1 MGVVTRCARTAPL
14 WLLSLGLLA
23 PGCFDPLP
31 PDDAAATPRDVAAEA
46 VDTPEPIDLPT
57 FDIPP
62 LDRPATDVAPDRGP
76 ADVAPEAARPDT
88 GMDTGTDTGADTG
101 TDTGAALDASAM
113 MPDADAGDVP
123 VDLPDAGFDI
133 PTVDVPIVTRTEL
146 LGPSRGSAVAV
157 TADDRIVVSANRVSG
172 SASVFAMVPGSFGV
186 LARINELALGAGSEP
201 VSVVM
206 APDNNAAYVLLR
218 VSQRVVRI
226 DRLRSGGELFATR
239 AVVGSEPTSMALS
252 PSGRTLYVTN
262 WGDGT
267 VTVVDTESMRAA
279 VDLELNEALAR
290 GGFLGAGAVA
300 RRGLAH
306 PRAVVI
312 TNDRDG
318 DDDDEVAWVTEYF
331 AQGRTTPGPTGNER
345 FDQSHVGVVYRIPL
359 FTREASAHTL
369 EPAASM
375 GFRDASNVT
384 AGCYPNQLS
393 AIALAAGRVYVAGT
407 CTSPRG
413 PIGDGVVPAPGD
425 AGVPTDAGPTD
436 AGPRDGGATDAGPPA
451 VPALPVQRQN
461 LRTLHTPALWV
472 LDGMTGSEIAAQRVL
487 LNSRWLSLY
496 DARRTPDTDARRYPL
511 TPVDLAFVPGT
522 DGNTTASTVAWVL
535 AYGADAM
542 FRVRFNTN
550 GTVAE
555 VGATGAAFVDLDTAP
570 AAGRGPYGMALGGA
584 ASNNAV
590 VVHEHTRNVSL
601 VRLDTQTVIAGAA
614 VTDTALSTANTQIAD
629 GRWAFHTGRGRWSL
643 NGQAWSACGSCH
655 PDGLSDNV
663 TWYTARGPRQT
674 IPLDSAL
681 NAAGLPR
688 IFGWTAQADEVSD
701 METEARSTQGGV
713 GAVVHRLHNGLMP
726 PQVSAADRIVF
737 DGTAAVSP
745 QRATPDRHNGL
756 SGTMD
761 GIANATGTLT
771 PRSVLNDWAAITAY
785 VRSIRTPRPPTGLVA
800 TDVTAGQGHFVTGR
814 CAGCHGGDRFTLSRR
829 FYTPG
834 AAVTHPSTGTLV
846 TRSWMRQDGFP
857 TAVLPLASA
866 PFRTGALDP
875 VNDQITCVLRNVG
888 TWAAG
893 AGVTAQGVTL
903 AEVRTNMTTASQG
916 ANGFNIPSLWGV
928 AHSAP
933 YFHGG
938 NARTLEEALGPT
950 FDAHARA
957 FNGTFLAGTN
967 RATVVRQLVAYLLTL
982 DPRAAVVPVPD
993 TVPGT
998 PAFDPDP
1005 CDQF

>member
-1 MGVVTRCARTAPL
+1 MGVVTRSARTAPL

-88 GMDTGTDTGADTG
+88 GADTGTDTGADTG
-101 TDTGAALDASAM
+101 TDTGAGLDASAM

-413 PIGDGVVPAPGD
+413 PIGDGVVPTPGD

-590 VVHEHTRNVSL
+590 VVHERTRNVSL

-614 VTDTALSTANTQIAD
+614 VTDTALSTADNQIAD

-701 METEARSTQGGV
+701 METEARSTQGGRRRRRASPSQRAHAAAGERRRPHRLRRHRRGVAAARDARPAQRAQRYDGRHRQRDGHPHAAQRAQRLGGDHGVCALDSYAAASDGARGDGCHRGAGALRHGALRGLPRRRSVYALAALLHARRGGDAPEHGHPRDAELDAAGRLSDGGAAPRV
-713 GAVVHRLHNGLMP
+713 GALP
-726 PQVSAADRIVF
+726 
-737 DGTAAVSP
+737 DGRARPGQRPDYLRAP
-745 QRATPDRHNGL
+745 QRGHLGRGGGRDR
-756 SGTMD
+756 
-761 GIANATGTLT
+761 A
-771 PRSVLNDWAAITAY
+771 
-785 VRSIRTPRPPTGLVA
+785 
-800 TDVTAGQGHFVTGR
+800 
-814 CAGCHGGDRFTLSRR
+814 GGDPRG
-829 FYTPG
+829 G
-834 AAVTHPSTGTLV
+834 AHQHDDGVAGGQRLQHPVVVGRGAL
-846 TRSWMRQDGFP
+846 G
-857 TAVLPLASA
+857 AVLP
-866 PFRTGALDP
+866 RG
-875 VNDQITCVLRNVG
+875 QR
-888 TWAAG
+888 
-893 AGVTAQGVTL
+893 
-903 AEVRTNMTTASQG
+903 
-916 ANGFNIPSLWGV
+916 
-928 AHSAP
+928 AHS
-933 YFHGG
+933 GG
-938 NARTLEEALGPT
+938 GPGP
-950 FDAHARA
+950 H
-957 FNGTFLAGTN
+957 
-967 RATVVRQLVAYLLTL
+967 V
-982 DPRAAVVPVPD
+982 
-993 TVPGT
+993 
-998 PAFDPDP
+998 
-1005 CDQF
+1005 